1 MDECELIALVTSVAC
16 AISKSC
22 SDDDISVL
30 SAVFSQ
36 LGDTL
41 QTVLTQREIR
51 NNQTSAN
58 IDCDKE

>member
-30 SAVFSQ
+30 SVVFCQ

-51 NNQTSAN
+51 NNKNSAN
-58 IDCDKE
+58 TDCNNE